1 MGMYQNS
8 TNQTKKK
15 ERKKKKRNGVMS
27 FRIGHIIKIDS
38 GAA

>member
-15 ERKKKKRNGVMS
+15 EKKKKRIGVMS
-27 FRIGHIIKIDS
+27 FRRGHNIKTDS

>member
-15 ERKKKKRNGVMS
+15 ERKKKRNGVMS
-27 FRIGHIIKIDS
+27 FRRGHIIKIDS